1 MRRWV
6 LAAVVLAQWGS
17 PEWWGRLAADPVAV
31 EVKVFQFRP
40 KTLEISGE
48 SAVTWVNQDEIEHTV
63 TSGLPGGG
71 DGKFDAAL
79 AGKGATATVRFTEPG
94 VYPYF
99 CSRHQAM
106 RGEVRVQ

>member
-1 MRRWV
+1 MRRGTIAGVVMAQWMALTWWGG
-6 LAAVVLAQWGS
+6 LAAGAG
-17 PEWWGRLAADPVAV
+17 EV
-31 EVKVFQFRP
+31 EVRVFQFTP
-40 KTLEISGE
+40 KGADVTVGSV
-48 SAVTWVNQDEIEHTV
+48 VTWRNQDEIEHTV
-63 TSGLPGGG
+63 TSGVPGGG
-71 DGKFDAAL
+71 DGKFEAAL

>member
-6 LAAVVLAQWGS
+6 LAAVVLAQWVS
-17 PEWWGRLAADPVAV
+17 PEWWGRLAADPVAI

-40 KTLEISGE
+40 KTLEISGG

-79 AGKGATATVRFTEPG
+79 AGQGATATVRFTERG